1 MSSYYDDDESIDS
14 IIKRRIESKVTAL
27 IDQAL
32 ENNIALVLRGVDIP
46 AMMQAEIDKQLVNFT
61 DQELD
66 KLIRQKANDA
76 VKTYLQIVRDLVD
89 EKSDGIVSNR
99 LNEIIAKIHGGEI

>member
-1 MSSYYDDDESIDS
+1 MSYYDDEESIDS

-32 ENNIALVLRGVDIP
+32 ESNVALVLRGVDIP

-66 KLIRQKANDA
+66 KLIRQKANEA
-76 VKTYLQIVRDLVD
+76 VKTYLQIVRDLID
-89 EKSDGIVSNR
+89 HKTDDIVANR
-99 LNEIIAKIHGGEI
+99 LNEIIAKINGGEI